1 MHNRGG
7 AGRGGYECVYDG
19 REGVLPCNA
28 SLSVP
33 AMRRIDCNSI
43 RELQASILILA
54 PPRVLPPPQF
64 PLSPPHRII
73 PPLSFECLRL
83 RCAFMLFAQIV
94 QTAVT
99 RCVCVCVRAC
109 YR

>member
-1 MHNRGG
+1 MNVYTTGERGS
-7 AGRGGYECVYDG
+7 CLVTQVY
-19 REGVLPCNA
+19 LY
-28 SLSVP
+28 

-43 RELQASILILA
+43 RELQASILILT

-83 RCAFMLFAQIV
+83 RCAFMLFAQIYK
-94 QTAVT
+94 
-99 RCVCVCVRAC
+99 RP
-109 YR
+109 